1 MYSKKNTLITEL
13 FGSLI
18 LFEEKKLDTTLKNIL
33 LILLGSIIIAIS
45 AKIKIHLPYTPV
57 PVTMQTFA
65 VLVIAIAYG
74 RNLACATLLAYM
86 FEGMFGLP
94 VFASG
99 AGLAYFTGPTAGFL
113 IGMLVAATFVGYL
126 AEKGFDRNYIKVFFV
141 LLIGDAI
148 IFGMGLI
155 WLGYFFQ
162 TTSGLTGI
170 GIETAVEK
178 GFLPFWFADL
188 LKIIFA
194 ALILPSL
201 WKIIKSI
208 KKQA

>member
-1 MYSKKNTLITEL
+1 MDSKKNTLIAEL
-13 FGSLI
+13 STF
-18 LFEEKKLDTTLKNIL
+18 FFDEKKINTILKNIL
-33 LILLGSIIIAIS
+33 LVLIGSIMIAIS

-74 RNLACATLLAYM
+74 RNLACATLLTYM
-86 FEGMFGLP
+86 FEGMCGLP

-113 IGMLVAATFVGYL
+113 IGMLVAATVVGYF
-126 AEKGFDRNYIKVFFV
+126 AEKGFDRNYIKVFCA
-141 LLIGDAI
+141 LLLGEVI

-162 TTSGLTGI
+162 TASGSAGI
-170 GIETAVEK
+170 GIDAALK
-178 GFLPFWFADL
+178 AGFLPFWFADF

-194 ALILPSL
+194 ALLLPSL

-208 KKQA
+208 KKQT

>member
-1 MYSKKNTLITEL
+1 MDSKKNTLITEL
-13 FGSLI
+13 SGSII

-86 FEGMFGLP
+86 TEGLCGLP

-99 AGLAYFTGPTAGFL
+99 ALGF
-113 IGMLVAATFVGYL
+113 V
-126 AEKGFDRNYIKVFFV
+126 
-141 LLIGDAI
+141 
-148 IFGMGLI
+148 
-155 WLGYFFQ
+155 
-162 TTSGLTGI
+162 
-170 GIETAVEK
+170 
-178 GFLPFWFADL
+178 
-188 LKIIFA
+188 
-194 ALILPSL
+194 
-201 WKIIKSI
+201 
-208 KKQA
+208 